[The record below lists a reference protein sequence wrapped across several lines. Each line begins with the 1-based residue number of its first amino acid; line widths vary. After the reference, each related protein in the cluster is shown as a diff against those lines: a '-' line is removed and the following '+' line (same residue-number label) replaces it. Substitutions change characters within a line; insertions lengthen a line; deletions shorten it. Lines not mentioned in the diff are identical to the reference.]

1 MERTSKHTIQMN
13 VRLST
18 DDFELNQKAA
28 NVLWPDAVLTNS
40 GILLG
45 LARIAAR
52 DVLKSKSAKTLN
64 EFRW

>member
-1 MERTSKHTIQMN
+1 MERDGKRTIQMN

-18 DDFELNQKAA
+18 EDFELIQKAA
-28 NVLWPDAVLTNS
+28 HALWPDAVLTSS

-52 DVLKSKSAKTLN
+52 DVLKVKSAKTPK
-64 EFRW
+64 